1 MIDSAHQLDVRNLP
15 PTDRDTR
22 ILNEFESL
30 GDGDAFVLIDGQ
42 EPGKILKQI
51 EARHAGGV
59 EWSSLESGPQL
70 YRTEIRRRPDGT
82 RRTVS
87 DYLAFDHDR
96 LDGMLPE
103 VERLV
108 NAGDLA
114 GAAERFAEF
123 SCGLNHHIEA
133 EEQVLFPDFE
143 LRTGMRSGP
152 TVVMRA
158 EHVEIRK
165 WMAAASAALQ
175 AEDAAGFRDAIE
187 RMTDVLTQHNMKEEE
202 ILYPMA
208 DQARGDQRAQD
219 VLVREMQVLL

>member
-15 PTDRDTR
+15 PTERDPR
-22 ILNEFESL
+22 IFSEFESL
-30 GDGDAFVLIDGQ
+30 GEGDAFVLIDGQ
-42 EPGKILKQI
+42 EPGRILRQI

-82 RRTVS
+82 TRTVS

-96 LDGMLPE
+96 LDGMLPG

-108 NAGDLA
+108 GAGDFA
-114 GAAERFAEF
+114 GAVARFSEF

-175 AEDAAGFRDAIE
+175 AQDAGGFRDAIE
-187 RMTDVLTQHNMKEEE
+187 RMTDVLTQHNMKEEQ

-208 DQARGDQRAQD
+208 DQARGDVRAQD
-219 VLVREMQVLL
+219 ELVRQMQVLL